1 LNSNPKQ
8 EVPEMATKRSVR
20 KDSDTPRSFDRLLN
34 LFPRR
39 PGYRKRQGAF
49 VELCMAYL
57 IWYRY
62 DTGPVEDRP
71 VNAAARRSALH
82 NQIMEIVVRLFRQP
96 NAVKK
101 FGGPIP
107 NRAQVRNMII
117 HYLKK

>member
-1 LNSNPKQ
+1 VKHNPKQ
-8 EVPEMATKRSVR
+8 EVPEMATKKIVR
-20 KDSDTPRSFDRLLN
+20 KDSDTPRSFARLLR

-49 VELCMAYL
+49 VEQCLAYHM
-57 IWYRY
+57 WYRL
-62 DTGPVEDRP
+62 DIGPVEDRP
-71 VNAAARRSALH
+71 ENAAVRRSEIH

-101 FGGPIP
+101 FGGPMP

-117 HYLKK
+117 NYLKK